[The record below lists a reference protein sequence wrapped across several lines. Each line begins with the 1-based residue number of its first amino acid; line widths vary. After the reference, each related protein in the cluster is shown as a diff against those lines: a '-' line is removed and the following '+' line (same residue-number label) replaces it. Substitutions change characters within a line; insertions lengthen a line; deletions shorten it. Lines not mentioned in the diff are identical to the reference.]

1 MATSENTQSNK
12 LATKVLGV
20 DKRFLY
26 KSMKRWVRMLNL
38 NMPLWG
44 HEECL
49 HKSNFLAKNVKEII
63 KSWWILE
70 TTISPNKKDI
80 V

>member
-1 MATSENTQSNK
+1 
-12 LATKVLGV
+12 
-20 DKRFLY
+20 
-26 KSMKRWVRMLNL
+26 MLSL

-49 HKSNFLAKNVKEII
+49 HKFDSLTKNVRVIVE
-63 KSWWILE
+63 SWWTLQ
-70 TTISPNKKDI
+70 TTVSPNKKDI